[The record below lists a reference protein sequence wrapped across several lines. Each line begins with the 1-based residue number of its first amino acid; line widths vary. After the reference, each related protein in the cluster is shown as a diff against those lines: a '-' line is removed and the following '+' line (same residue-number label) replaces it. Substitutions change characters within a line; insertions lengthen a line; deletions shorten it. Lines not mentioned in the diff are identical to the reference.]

1 MFNYG
6 NTVKMKTSDW
16 EELKS
21 SFINMKEMIE
31 ELESSLSRSKKRES
45 NLKQKVEELE
55 NLQKHDKFFEKL
67 EDSFEEIKSLKK
79 YTEELEGKLFVSEK
93 LLFTEKCVNDTLIEH
108 LLSKQEANVSAVIS
122 RIPTARLNLTV

>member
-21 SFINMKEMIE
+21 SFINMKEMI
-31 ELESSLSRSKKRES
+31 
-45 NLKQKVEELE
+45 EELE